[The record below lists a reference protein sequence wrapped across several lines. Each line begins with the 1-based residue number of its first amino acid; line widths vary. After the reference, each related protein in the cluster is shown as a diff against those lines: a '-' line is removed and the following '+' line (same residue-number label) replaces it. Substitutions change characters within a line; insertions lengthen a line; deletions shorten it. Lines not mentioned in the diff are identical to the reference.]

1 MKVDTL
7 LTLVKQYDASREKQ
21 ASKLSKR
28 LESCEAKIESNTK
41 QTPASDPPDPASVS
55 MLSGNPLQYQIPG
68 VSYHMIPPSMVT
80 PIPLTPHHLYPLPP
94 DSLDSFSLEIDASQ
108 YGSLV
113 GTGGQM
119 IDSVRERSG
128 ANIIIKEK
136 RDKPPRMY
144 YEVQITGSCQQVKVA
159 KSLVQNSIAQYHFG
173 QETEKDNVECRQQ
186 PLLLSCIDYICK

>member
-21 ASKLSKR
+21 AVKLSKR
-28 LESCEAKIESNTK
+28 LECCEAKIESFTK
-41 QTPASDPPDPASVS
+41 QTPACDPPEPASVA

-68 VSYHMIPPSMVT
+68 MTYHMIPPSVVAPVPMT
-80 PIPLTPHHLYPLPP
+80 PLTPQHLYPLPP
-94 DSLDSFSLEIDASQ
+94 DSRESFSLEIDASQ

-128 ANIIIKEK
+128 ASIIIKEK

-144 YEVQITGSCQQVKVA
+144 YEVQITGSCHQVKMA
-159 KSLVQNSIAQYHFG
+159 KSLVQNNVAQYHSG
-173 QETEKDNVECRQQ
+173 QDTEKDSVE
-186 PLLLSCIDYICK
+186 